1 MIKGLLALIAL
12 LTGMVVHAQDIEGK
26 WAGTLEVGASKLR
39 VVFNISKSATGY
51 TSTMDSPDQGVKGIP
66 VTSTSFENSLLKI
79 SITNAGIEYSG
90 ELKGNEITGEFK
102 QSGRTFPLTLKQDS
116 EEAKRNTRP
125 QEPIP
130 PYPYHTEEV
139 VFENK
144 KAGIRL
150 AGTLS
155 LPNKEGSFPAV
166 ILISGSG
173 PQNRDEEILGHK
185 PFLVLADYL
194 TKKGIAV
201 LRYDD
206 RGVGAS
212 TGDFKTATTFDFADD
227 AEAALAYL
235 QTRKEINQKKLGLL
249 GHSEGGIVAPLVA
262 SRSKQVDF
270 VIMLAGTALRG
281 DRLLLLQQ
289 ELIAKAMGVT
299 EPELAKSREVN
310 SNLFAILLNNEK
322 EELAK
327 EKARTYLKDFMSK
340 NASLQKPAGMSDEAF
355 INTQLAQLFN
365 PWMLNFLKYDPAPA
379 LSKVK
384 CPVLALNGD
393 KDLQVPADAN
403 LSVIEQQ
410 LKTAGNKKVSI
421 KKYPGL
427 NHLFQEA
434 TTGSPSEYGSIE
446 QTIAPVVLQD
456 IAEWILSRSF

>member
-1 MIKGLLALIAL
+1 MIKGLIALIAL

-51 TSTMDSPDQGVKGIP
+51 TSTMDSPDQGVNGIP
-66 VTSTSFENSLLKI
+66 VTKTIFENSTLTL

-90 ELKGNEITGEFK
+90 ELKGKEITGEFK
-102 QSGRTFPLTLKQDS
+102 QAGRTFPLTLNQDS
-116 EEAKRNTRP
+116 EEPKRNTRP

-150 AGTLS
+150 TGTLS
-155 LPNKEGSFPAV
+155 LPNKEGNFPAV

-227 AEAALAYL
+227 AAAALAYL
-235 QTRKEINQKKLGLL
+235 QTRKEINQRKLGLL
-249 GHSEGGIVAPLVA
+249 GHSEGGIIAPLLA
-262 SRSKQVDF
+262 SRSKDVDF

-289 ELIAKAMGVT
+289 ELIAKAMGVPET
-299 EPELAKSREVN
+299 EIATSKEVN
-310 SNLFAILLNNEK
+310 SSLFAILLNNEK

-379 LSKVK
+379 LKKVK

-403 LSVIEQQ
+403 LAVIEQQ
-410 LKTAGNKKVSI
+410 LKAAGNKKGSI

-456 IAEWILSRSF
+456 IAEWILSRLF

>member
-1 MIKGLLALIAL
+1 MIKSFLAVLLLVMGIA
-12 LTGMVVHAQDIEGK
+12 VQAQDIQGK
-26 WAGTLEVGASKLR
+26 WSGTLNVGAGKLR
-39 VVFNISKSATGY
+39 VVFNINKSATGFA
-51 TSTMDSPDQGVKGIP
+51 STMDSPDQGVKGIP
-66 VTSTSFENSLLKI
+66 VTSTIFENSILKI

-90 ELKGNEITGEFK
+90 ELKGDEITGEFK
-102 QSGRTFPLTLKQDS
+102 QAGRTFPLTLKQDS
-116 EEAKRNTRP
+116 EGPKRNTRP

-130 PYPYHTEEV
+130 PYPYHSEEV

-144 KAGIRL
+144 KAGIQL

-227 AEAALAYL
+227 AAAALAYL
-235 QTRKEINQKKLGLL
+235 QTRKEINQKILGLL
-249 GHSEGGIVAPLVA
+249 GHSEGGIIAPLVA
-262 SRSKQVDF
+262 SRSKNVDF

-281 DRLLLLQQ
+281 DRLLLMQQ
-289 ELIAKAMGVT
+289 ELIAKAMGVPAS
-299 EPELAKSREVN
+299 EIEKSREVN
-310 SNLFAILLNNEK
+310 SSLFAILLNNEK

-340 NASLQKPAGMSDEAF
+340 NASLQKPAGMSEDAY
-355 INTQLAQLFN
+355 INTQLAQLFKAK
-365 PWMLNFLKYDPAPA
+365 M
-379 LSKVK
+379 S
-384 CPVLALNGD
+384 G
-393 KDLQVPADAN
+393 
-403 LSVIEQQ
+403 
-410 LKTAGNKKVSI
+410 
-421 KKYPGL
+421 
-427 NHLFQEA
+427 
-434 TTGSPSEYGSIE
+434 TG
-446 QTIAPVVLQD
+446 T
-456 IAEWILSRSF
+456 EW

>member
-102 QSGRTFPLTLKQDS
+102 QAGRTFPLILKQDS

-289 ELIAKAMGVT
+289 ELIAKSMGVPET
-299 EPELAKSREVN
+299 EIAKSREVN
-310 SNLFAILLNNEK
+310 SNIFAILLENEK

-340 NASLQKPAGMSDEAF
+340 NPPSQKPAGMNEETL
-355 INTQLAQLFN
+355 INTQLAQVFN

-379 LSKVK
+379 LKKVK

-410 LKTAGNKKVSI
+410 LKAAGNKKVSI

-434 TTGSPSEYGSIE
+434 KTGSPSEYGSFE
-446 QTIAPVVLQD
+446 QTISPVVLQD